1 MTRDVSKSLPE
12 PLPEPSGDT
21 SREAFAYE
29 QTPRPVGFPIAFR
42 LKGKALEV
50 ERMGRVDRLPLER
63 VREVRLTYA
72 PASFAPGR
80 REAKLKLDDGR
91 SVAISSVTYRAMF
104 DARRQDAAYGRFL
117 RELLRRTAKAAP
129 QARFVAGR
137 PWPIWIVTALVSV
150 LIVGALAVFALE
162 IHRIGETALALVA
175 AAVALLGIW
184 QLEPMVR
191 LNKPRGFSPDDPPE
205 SLAPRS

>member
-1 MTRDVSKSLPE
+1 MTRDAPAPFPE
-12 PLPEPSGDT
+12 PPAET
-21 SREAFAYE
+21 AREAFAYE
-29 QTPRPVGFPIAFR
+29 QTPRPVGFPITFR

-91 SVAISSVTYRAMF
+91 SVALSSVTYRAMF

-129 QARFVAGR
+129 EARFVAGR
-137 PWPIWIVTALVSV
+137 PWPIWIVLAVVSL

-162 IHRIGETALALVA
+162 IYRIGETAIALVA
-175 AAVALLGIW
+175 VAVALLGVW

-191 LNKPRGFSPDDPPE
+191 LNKPRDFSPDDPPE
-205 SLAPRS
+205 SLAPRP